1 MLLVWLR
8 GRSLTV
14 IVAIGNV
21 SRVWMELNTV
31 YHADCKDFIPQLI
44 AYDME
49 VDLIYIDP
57 PFGFKADEKFGLPS
71 WSKVLR
77 EKKYNLIEVF
87 PCDDYTKNY
96 LEWLYNRLVLMREL
110 LSEQGSIYVHLD
122 WHVGHYVKLCLDEI
136 FGRENFRNEII
147 WSFNSGSRGKSD
159 FGKRHNEIFRYSK
172 SDTYLFYDDEIR
184 EPYSENINIPKSKE
198 KYYDPRGKVFGNVWN
213 INIIAQNDKSERVG
227 YATQKPE
234 ALLERIIKASSNEN
248 SIVADF
254 FNGSG
259 TTAAVAEKLGRRWIA
274 SDANKEAVD
283 IATKRINDIRC
294 I

>member
-1 MLLVWLR
+1 MF
-8 GRSLTV
+8 
-14 IVAIGNV
+14 
-21 SRVWMELNTV
+21 ELNKV
-31 YHADCKDFIPQLI
+31 YLADCKDFIPQLI
-44 AYDME
+44 AYGVE

-71 WSKVLR
+71 WSKVVR
-77 EKKYNLIEVF
+77 ERKYNLIEVF

-147 WSFNSGSRGKSD
+147 WSYKSGGAGSKG
-159 FGKRHNEIFRYSK
+159 YSK
-172 SDTYLFYDDEIR
+172 KHDTIHYYTKSSNFIFNPSKTKSYMAPGSGDNPAQTYYHDENGKYTLVNVKDWWDDIGILATSS
-184 EPYSENINIPKSKE
+184 Y
-198 KYYDPRGKVFGNVWN
+198 
-213 INIIAQNDKSERVG
+213 ERVG

-234 ALLERIIKASSNEN
+234 SLLERIIKASSNEN

-274 SDANKEAVD
+274 SDINKKAVD